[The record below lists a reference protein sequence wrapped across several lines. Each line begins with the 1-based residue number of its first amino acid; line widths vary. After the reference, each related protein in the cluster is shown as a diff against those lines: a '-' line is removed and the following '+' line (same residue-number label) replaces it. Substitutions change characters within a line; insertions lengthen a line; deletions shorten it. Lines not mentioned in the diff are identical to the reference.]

1 MIQTM
6 TDSSSP
12 PLPAWLAQALS
23 PDPVLTPIQPDPHLT
38 QQQIAQIKRQDML
51 DSFEALFEPAMEAT
65 ENGEGITL
73 FLSRDHRDLNP
84 GRFMRWILA
93 DPTREERYKSACRV
107 AAHLMRGDLIAKA
120 DGTDRTIDD
129 VARSKLGVDTRFKLM
144 ALADPKDFVTTS
156 KVDVTSTSISITA
169 ALEKAQNRLLR
180 IPEMIQNAGATLIED
195 AVVKTLP
202 SPPSDSSDDDGE
214 EV

>member
-1 MIQTM
+1 MFSTIM
-6 TDSSSP
+6 TE
-12 PLPAWLAQALS
+12 PLLSWLASISDLS
-23 PDPVLTPIQPDPHLT
+23 PLAPPPDPHLT

-93 DPTREERYKSACRV
+93 DPVREERYKSACRV

-120 DGTDRTIDD
+120 DGTDQTIDD

-169 ALEKAQNRLLR
+169 ALEKAQNRLQ
-180 IPEMIQNAGATLIED
+180 MIVPASTTAQIED
-195 AVVKTLP
+195 AVVKSLP
-202 SPPSDSSDDDGE
+202 QPSDSSDSQDDDGE
-214 EV
+214 ED

>member
-1 MIQTM
+1 MFQTM
-6 TDSSSP
+6 TQ
-12 PLPAWLAQALS
+12 PL
-23 PDPVLTPIQPDPHLT
+23 LTPPWLQAVQNTDEWPADLPKISQAE
-38 QQQIAQIKRQDML
+38 IARIRHQDQL

-73 FLSRDHRDLNP
+73 FLSKDHRDLNP

-93 DPTREERYKSACRV
+93 DPVREERYKSACRV

-120 DGTDRTIDD
+120 DGTDQTIDD

-169 ALEKAQNRLLR
+169 ALEKANNRLQ
-180 IPEMIQNAGATLIED
+180 MIVPASTVAQIED

-202 SPPSDSSDDDGE
+202 PPPDPSDDDGE

>member
-12 PLPAWLAQALS
+12 PLPAWLASL
-23 PDPVLTPIQPDPHLT
+23 PDPIPLAPPPDPRLT
-38 QQQIAQIKRQDML
+38 QQQIAQIKRQDMM

-73 FLSRDHRDLNP
+73 FLSKDHRDLNP

-93 DPTREERYKSACRV
+93 DPVREERYKSACRV

-120 DGTDRTIDD
+120 DGTDQTIDD

-169 ALEKAQNRLLR
+169 ALEKAQNRLQ
-180 IPEMIQNAGATLIED
+180 MIVPASTVAQIED

-202 SPPSDSSDDDGE
+202 SPPPDPSDPQDDDGE